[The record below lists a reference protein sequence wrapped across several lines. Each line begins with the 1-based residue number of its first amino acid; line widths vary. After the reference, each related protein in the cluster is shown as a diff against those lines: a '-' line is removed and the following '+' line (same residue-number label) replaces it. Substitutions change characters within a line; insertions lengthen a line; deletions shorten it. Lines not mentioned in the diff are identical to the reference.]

1 MLQKLKI
8 KWIEWVD
15 GVNLW
20 EDEVRKLIKKYD
32 FHELDIEACLED
44 NQRARIDSY
53 DDYIFMVLHFPKYN
67 SYKKVYELNEFN
79 IFLGKDFLI
88 TLRNFPWTKTTK
100 IFKNYK
106 DLKIDKKNN
115 FKITSAF
122 ILYEVVQAMIEKV
135 FKIHDNVMKDLKII
149 EKKVFENTSSSLVK
163 ELMVKK
169 RNIMVLKH
177 MLAPQIPVMRRL
189 EDNMNALFSDEI
201 EVYFEDL
208 EDKISKVVT
217 DVRVLEEYIDSI
229 EDAFKSIIDIQTNNV
244 IRLLTIFSAFL
255 LPLTLITSFY
265 WMNINLPFADSPSF
279 IYILLFMSILIMI
292 SVYFYLNKKGKL

>member
-8 KWIEWVD
+8 KGIEWID

-20 EDEVRKLIKKYD
+20 ESEVRKIIKKHD

-53 DDYIFMVLHFPKYN
+53 EDYIFMVLHFPKYN
-67 SYKKVYELNEFN
+67 KYKKIYELNEFN
-79 IFLGKDFLI
+79 IFLGKNFLI
-88 TLRNFPWTKTTK
+88 TFRNFPGTKTST

-106 DLKIDKKNN
+106 ELKIDKNSD

-122 ILYEVVQAMIEKV
+122 ILYEIVQAMLEKI

-149 EKKVFENTSSSLVK
+149 EKQVFENTSGTLVK
-163 ELMVKK
+163 DLMIKK

-177 MLAPQIPVMRRL
+177 MLAPQIPVMKRL
-189 EDNMNALFSDEI
+189 EDNMNTLFSDEI

-217 DVRVLEEYIDSI
+217 DVKVLEEYIDTI

-265 WMNINLPFADSPSF
+265 GMNITLPYSDSPLF
-279 IYILLFMSILIMI
+279 IYIILLFSVFVMFSI
-292 SVYFYLNKKGKL
+292 YYYLNRKGKL

>member
-8 KWIEWVD
+8 KTIDWID
-15 GVNLW
+15 GAKLW
-20 EDEVRKLIKKYD
+20 EEEVRKIIKKYN

-67 SYKKVYELNEFN
+67 SYKKTYELNEFN
-79 IFLGKDFLI
+79 IFLGKNFLI
-88 TLRNFPWTKTTK
+88 TFRNFPGTKTST

-106 DLKIDKKNN
+106 DLKIDKNSE
-115 FKITSAF
+115 FKITSGF
-122 ILYEVVQAMIEKV
+122 ILYEIIQAMLEKV
-135 FKIHDNVMKDLKII
+135 FKTLDNITKDLKEL

-163 ELMVKK
+163 DLMIKK
-169 RNIMVLKH
+169 RNIVVLKH
-177 MLAPQIPVMRRL
+177 MLLPQITVMKRL
-189 EDNMNALFSDEI
+189 EDEMNKLFSDEM

-208 EDKISKVVT
+208 EDKVAHVVN
-217 DVRVLEEYIDSI
+217 DIKILEEYIDSI

-265 WMNINLPFADSPSF
+265 WMNIELPFSNSPLF
-279 IYILLFMSILIMI
+279 IYIILWVSILMMFSI
-292 SVYFYLNKKGKL
+292 YYYLNRKGKL

>member
-1 MLQKLKI
+1 MFFKI
-8 KWIEWVD
+8 FLFCIS
-15 GVNLW
+15 
-20 EDEVRKLIKKYD
+20 
-32 FHELDIEACLED
+32 H
-44 NQRARIDSY
+44 
-53 DDYIFMVLHFPKYN
+53 LHFPKYN
-67 SYKKVYELNEFN
+67 KYKKVYELNEFN

-88 TLRNFPWTKTTK
+88 TLRDFPGTKTSK
-100 IFKNYK
+100 IFKSYNE
-106 DLKIDKKNN
+106 LQIDKKSD

-135 FKIHDNVMKDLKII
+135 FKIHDNVSKDLKVI
-149 EKKVFENTSSSLVK
+149 EKKVFENTSSKLVK
-163 ELMVKK
+163 DLMIKK

-265 WMNINLPFADSPSF
+265 GMNIDLPFSTEPAF
-279 IYILLFMSILIMI
+279 IYILLFISILIMI